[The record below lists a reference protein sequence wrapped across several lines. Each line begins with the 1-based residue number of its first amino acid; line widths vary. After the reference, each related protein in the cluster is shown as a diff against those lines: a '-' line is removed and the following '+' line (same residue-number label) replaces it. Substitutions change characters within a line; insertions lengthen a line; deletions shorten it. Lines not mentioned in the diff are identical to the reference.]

1 MPLTQAN
8 VIADTNASALGG
20 LSENVKVAVRDVTFD
35 SSYPTGGLALTPT
48 DFGFKELFAV
58 IAEPKSTGGYQF
70 VYDFATQKLLAY
82 WGDNAGGA
90 SGPLIQV
97 TNGTNIATVVA
108 RVVAIGR

>member
-8 VIADTNASALGG
+8 VVSDTNQSAIRG
-20 LSENVKVAVRDVTFD
+20 LSENVQVAVRDVTFD
-35 SSYPTGGLALTPT
+35 NAYPTGGLALTPT

-70 VYDFATQKLLAY
+70 AYDYATQKLLAY

-97 TNGTNIATVVA
+97 TNGTSLTTVVA